1 MHGWGPDTAVS
12 CVGTTCTGG
21 VRILRSAEWV
31 PHARVGPGYC
41 GQLRGYHM
49 HGWGPDTAVS
59 CVGTTCTGGVRIL
72 RSAEWMGALVNVFLV
87 VCFMIVGQVS
97 TMTSPDLQQRLQDL
111 DTFIQDLMTCESR
124 PVVGLTVSV
133 VKDGQ
138 TIFAKGYG
146 QRDLQTGQAV
156 DNRTLFG
163 VGSISKSFT
172 SALLA
177 AILGERED
185 VSWDT
190 VLTDILGP
198 SFRFRDQFR
207 TEEATL
213 RDLLAH
219 KIALENPWYVA
230 VIMGQDI
237 DRAEFSRRMRYYREI
252 YPFRTTFR
260 YNDVMYT
267 LAAHVAERLAGK
279 PFETLLRERIL
290 QPLGMNDT
298 VYLAEALEAGDFSN
312 FAQTYLSYNRSG
324 ESEMRSREEYRSVK
338 LHLPAAGVVSNAVDM
353 ARYMKFHLSGGRDT
367 AGRLVVPEDT
377 LRQTQTASAVMSSYW
392 DKVEPYWPVEAW
404 LTQGYGMGLS
414 TGSYRGYRRVYHRG
428 SMVGFTSLLSLYPS
442 ASVGVFTSMN
452 GPTTTADDIH
462 DVIHYQVADILTG
475 KDHWLN
481 STTACTYPAPWW
493 ATRQT
498 RSTVVPKISDNFPR
512 DKRDYEGVY
521 GNHATGNMT
530 ITLNTTDNKL
540 YFRLGLIG
548 RGVVLPS
555 DSPNSILLRAE
566 EPLEYIPTIVADVE
580 VQGGEVF
587 SLSLQSYPPEPSVVF
602 ERGLK
607 LTDPDP
613 TEPEWHDCADVS
625 GSPDRTASSYTFA
638 FLLFLA
644 YMFAV

>member
-1 MHGWGPDTAVS
+1 
-12 CVGTTCTGG
+12 
-21 VRILRSAEWV
+21 
-31 PHARVGPGYC
+31 
-41 GQLRGYHM
+41 
-49 HGWGPDTAVS
+49 
-59 CVGTTCTGGVRIL
+59 
-72 RSAEWMGALVNVFLV
+72 MGATVNTVLV
-87 VCFMIVGQVS
+87 VCFMIVGQAL

-111 DTFIQDLMTCESR
+111 DTFIQNLMTCESR

-138 TIFAKGYG
+138 IIFAKGYG

-177 AILGERED
+177 SILGERED

-207 TEEATL
+207 TKEATL

-230 VIMGQDI
+230 VVMGQDI
-237 DRAEFSRRMRYYREI
+237 DRSEFARRVRYYRQI
-252 YPFRTTFR
+252 FPFRTTWR

-267 LAAHVAERLAGK
+267 LAAHVAEKLAGK
-279 PFETLLRERIL
+279 PYESLLRERIL
-290 QPLGMNDT
+290 LPLGMDDT
-298 VYLAEALEAGDFSN
+298 VYLAEALEAGDFAN
-312 FAQTYLSYNRSG
+312 FAQTYSTYNRSG
-324 ESEMRSREEYRSVK
+324 ESVMRSREEYRSVK
-338 LHLPAAGVVSNAVDM
+338 LHLPAAGVVSNALDM

-367 AGRLVVPEDT
+367 AGRAVVPEDT
-377 LRQTQTASAVMSSYW
+377 LRQTHTADFSMPSSW

-404 LTQGYGMGLS
+404 LTQGYGLGW
-414 TGSYRGYRRVYHRG
+414 TIGSYRGYRRVYHRG

-442 ASVGVFTSMN
+442 ASGGVFTSLN
-452 GPTTTADDIH
+452 GPDTASNDIH
-462 DVIHYQVADILTG
+462 DVIHYQAADILTG

-481 STTACTYPAPWW
+481 STTACTYPRPWW
-493 ATRQT
+493 GTRRRT
-498 RSTVVPKISDNFPR
+498 RSTAAPKVSDNFPR

-521 GNHATGNMT
+521 GNRATGNLT
-530 ITLNTTDNKL
+530 ISLNATDDKL
-540 YFRLGLIG
+540 YFSLGLIG
-548 RGVVLPS
+548 RGLVLPT
-555 DSPNSILLRAE
+555 DSANRILLRAE
-566 EPLEYIPTIVADVE
+566 EPLAYIPTIVADVE
-580 VQGGEVF
+580 DKDGDIF
-587 SLSLQSYPPEPSVVF
+587 SLSLESYPPEPPTVF

-613 TEPEWHDCADVS
+613 TEPQWDDCVS
-625 GSPDRTASSYTFA
+625 GSPEHATSSNAFA
-638 FLLFLA
+638 ILVFLA
-644 YMFAV
+644 YVYCLI

>member
-1 MHGWGPDTAVS
+1 
-12 CVGTTCTGG
+12 
-21 VRILRSAEWV
+21 
-31 PHARVGPGYC
+31 
-41 GQLRGYHM
+41 
-49 HGWGPDTAVS
+49 
-59 CVGTTCTGGVRIL
+59 
-72 RSAEWMGALVNVFLV
+72 
-87 VCFMIVGQVS
+87 MIVGQVS
-97 TMTSPDLQQRLQDL
+97 TMTSPDLQQMLQDL
-111 DTFIQDLMTCESR
+111 DTFIQNLMTCESR

-138 TIFAKGYG
+138 TVFAKGYG

-219 KIALENPWYVA
+219 KTGLENHA
-230 VIMGQDI
+230 FAMGAGQDI
-237 DRAEFSRRMRYYREI
+237 DRSGLARRMRYYRQV
-252 YPFRTTFR
+252 YPFRTFWH
-260 YNDVMYT
+260 YNNALYT
-267 LAAHVAERLAGK
+267 LAGHVAERLTGQSYEA
-279 PFETLLRERIL
+279 LLRERIL
-290 QPLGMNDT
+290 QPLGMDDT
-298 VYLAEALEAGDFSN
+298 VYLADALRDEGFSN
-312 FAQTYLSYNRSG
+312 FAQTYLTYNRTGLSMPY
-324 ESEMRSREEYRSVK
+324 SEEEFRPLK
-338 LHLPAAGVVSNAVDM
+338 LHLPAGGVVSNALDM

-377 LRQTQTASAVMSSYW
+377 LRQTHTADFTAAPQL
-392 DKVEPYWPVEAW
+392 DKLEPYWPVEAGT
-404 LTQGYGMGLS
+404 TQGYGLGWMAG
-414 TGSYRGYRRVYHRG
+414 TYRGFRRVQH
-428 SMVGFTSLLSLYPS
+428 SGFVAGFASLLSLYPA
-442 ASVGVFTSMN
+442 ASGGVYTSVN
-452 GPTTTADDIH
+452 GPYTAGVASDIH
-462 DVIHYQVADILTG
+462 EIIHGMVGDILTG

-481 STTACTYPAPWW
+481 ATTACTYPEPWW
-493 ATRQT
+493 TRPEPN
-498 RSTVVPKISDNFPR
+498 STVLPEISDNFPR
-512 DKRDYEGVY
+512 DKRDYEGIY

-540 YFRLGLIG
+540 YFSLGLIG
-548 RGVVLPS
+548 RGLVLPTVF
-555 DSPNSILLRAE
+555 DDHILFRCQG
-566 EPLEYIPTIVADVE
+566 PLAYVPAFGADVG
-580 VQGGEVF
+580 QKDGKVF
-587 SLSLQSYPPEPSVVF
+587 SLTLQSDSSELPVVF

-613 TEPEWHDCADVS
+613 TEPQWYDCACVS
-625 GSPDRTASSYTFA
+625 ASPDRTALSYTFT

-644 YMFAV
+644 YMFTV

>member
-1 MHGWGPDTAVS
+1 
-12 CVGTTCTGG
+12 
-21 VRILRSAEWV
+21 
-31 PHARVGPGYC
+31 
-41 GQLRGYHM
+41 
-49 HGWGPDTAVS
+49 
-59 CVGTTCTGGVRIL
+59 
-72 RSAEWMGALVNVFLV
+72 MGALVNVLLV

-111 DTFIQDLMTCESR
+111 DTFIQNLMTCESR

-138 TIFAKGYG
+138 TVFAKEYG

-177 AILGERED
+177 AILRERED

-198 SFRFRDQFR
+198 SFRFRDRFR
-207 TEEATL
+207 TEEATI

-237 DRAEFSRRMRYYREI
+237 DRSEFARRMRYYREI

-260 YNDVMYT
+260 YNDVMYK

-298 VYLAEALEAGDFSN
+298 VYLAEALDAGDFTN

-324 ESEMRSREEYRSVK
+324 ESETRSREEYRSVK
-338 LHLPAAGVVSNAVDM
+338 LHLPAAGVVSNALDM

-377 LRQTQTASAVMSSYW
+377 LRQTQTASSVMSSYW

-404 LTQGYGMGLS
+404 LTQGYGLGLS

-442 ASVGVFTSMN
+442 ASGGVFTSMN

-481 STTACTYPAPWW
+481 STTACTYPTPWW

-498 RSTVVPKISDNFPR
+498 RSTAIPKISDNFPR

-521 GNHATGNMT
+521 GNHPTGNLT
-530 ITLNTTDNKL
+530 ISLNTTDDKL
-540 YFRLGLIG
+540 YFSLGLIG
-548 RGVVLPS
+548 RGLVLPAE
-555 DSPNSILLRAE
+555 SPNQIFLRAE

-580 VQGGEVF
+580 VKGGEVF
-587 SLSLQSYPPEPSVVF
+587 SLSLQSYPPEPPVVF

-613 TEPEWHDCADVS
+613 TEPEWDDCTGVS
-625 GSPDRTASSYTFA
+625 GSPKRTALSYTFA
-638 FLLFLA
+638 FLLFWA
-644 YMFAV
+644 YMFTV

>member
-1 MHGWGPDTAVS
+1 MA
-12 CVGTTCTGG
+12 
-21 VRILRSAEWV
+21 
-31 PHARVGPGYC
+31 
-41 GQLRGYHM
+41 
-49 HGWGPDTAVS
+49 
-59 CVGTTCTGGVRIL
+59 
-72 RSAEWMGALVNVFLV
+72 ALVNVVLV
-87 VCFMIVGQVS
+87 VCFMIVAQVS

-111 DTFIQDLMTCESR
+111 DTFIQNLMTCESR
-124 PVVGLTVSV
+124 LVVGLTVSV

-138 TIFAKGYG
+138 TVFAKGYG

-198 SFRFRDQFR
+198 SFRFRDLFR
-207 TEEATL
+207 TEKATP

-237 DRAEFSRRMRYYREI
+237 DRSEFARRMRYYREI

-267 LAAHVAERLAGK
+267 LAAHVAEKLAGK

-298 VYLAEALEAGDFSN
+298 VYLAYWLFPPSALV
-312 FAQTYLSYNRSG
+312 AQKIKEVKKEINNMCTDK
-324 ESEMRSREEYRSVK
+324 RSVK
-338 LHLPAAGVVSNAVDM
+338 LHLPAAGVVSNALDM

-367 AGRLVVPEDT
+367 TGRLVVSEDT

-404 LTQGYGMGLS
+404 LTQGYGLGLS
-414 TGSYRGYRRVYHRG
+414 TGSYRG
-428 SMVGFTSLLSLYPS
+428 
-442 ASVGVFTSMN
+442 
-452 GPTTTADDIH
+452 
-462 DVIHYQVADILTG
+462 

-481 STTACTYPAPWW
+481 ATTGCTYPAPWW

-498 RSTVVPKISDNFPR
+498 RSTAVPKISPNFPR

-521 GNHATGNMT
+521 GNHPTGNLT
-530 ITLNTTDNKL
+530 ISLNTTDNKL
-540 YFRLGLIG
+540 YFSLGLIG
-548 RGVVLPS
+548 RGLILPTETA
-555 DSPNSILLRAE
+555 NQILFRAE
-566 EPLEYIPTIVADVE
+566 EPLEYIPNIIADVE
-580 VQGGEVF
+580 VKSGEVF
-587 SLSLQSYPPEPSVVF
+587 SLSLQSYPPEPPVLF

-613 TEPEWHDCADVS
+613 TEPEWDDCTGVS
-625 GSPDRTASSYTFA
+625 GSPDRTALSYTFA

-644 YMFAV
+644 YMFTV